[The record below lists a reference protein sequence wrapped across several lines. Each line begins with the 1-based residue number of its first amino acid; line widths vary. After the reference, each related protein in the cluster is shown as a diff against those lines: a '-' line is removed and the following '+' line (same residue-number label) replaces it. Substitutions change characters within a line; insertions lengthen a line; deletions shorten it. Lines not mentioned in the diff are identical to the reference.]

1 MTNGNGNGN
10 GNGHGKRVDGL
21 TTPWLASRL
30 GVQSAHVDAMRRAGD
45 LLGVPVRG
53 THVHVYPAWQFD
65 RTGKPLAG
73 IQRLIRVARAAGV
86 DDQRLVRIL
95 DMRAGL
101 TSGRR
106 VVDELR
112 GGNDEPALR
121 AIAVA
126 ATGGEGR

>member
-10 GNGHGKRVDGL
+10 GKRLDGL

-30 GVQSAHVDAMRRAGD
+30 GVQSAQVDAMRRAGD

-53 THVHVYPAWQFD
+53 THVHLYPAWQFD
-65 RTGKPLAG
+65 RAGKPLAG
-73 IQRLIRVARAAGV
+73 VQRLIRHARAAGL
-86 DDQRLVRIL
+86 DDHRLARIL

-101 TSGRR
+101 TGSRR

-112 GGNDEPALR
+112 RGNEEPALR
-121 AIAVA
+121 AIAA
-126 ATGGEGR
+126 AAGTGR

>member
-10 GNGHGKRVDGL
+10 GKTLDGL

-30 GVQSAHVDAMRRAGD
+30 GIQSAQVDAMRRAGD

-53 THVHVYPAWQFD
+53 THVHLYPSWQFD
-65 RTGKPLAG
+65 RAG
-73 IQRLIRVARAAGV
+73 RPRAGVQRLIRASRAAGL
-86 DDQRLVRIL
+86 DDQRLVGIL
-95 DMRAGL
+95 DMRTGL

-106 VVDELR
+106 VVDELL

-121 AIAVA
+121 AIAA
-126 ATGGEGR
+126 ASAGRAA